1 MRIGLVGRTAILL
14 LFRREMIELPQLRI
28 GLTGWVFECNIVPV
42 EVQNDFIY
50 FVAFL
55 IVVKRGHSLDIRAD
69 DSCWI
74 NRLHDFVT
82 LDFENGNGKTD
93 SALPSTDAVWETV
106 FVTEFAPPVIFIRV
120 VWIVFIGSIG
130 CLHSYTRQTVR
141 LSLIS
146 LLQRKMVD
154 LPQMRIDIGR
164 WF

>member
-1 MRIGLVGRTAILL
+1 MEGASGTYGTGGRSGRVGARVGLL

-28 GLTGWVFECNIVPV
+28 GLVSRVLECDIVPV
-42 EVQNDFIY
+42 EVQRDFIY

-82 LDFENGNGKTD
+82 LDFENGNWKTD

-106 FVTEFAPPVIFIRV
+106 FVMEFAPPVIFIRV
-120 VWIVFIGSIG
+120 VWFVFIGSIG
-130 CLHSYTRQTVR
+130 CLHSYTRQTFIC
-141 LSLIS
+141 L
-146 LLQRKMVD
+146 
-154 LPQMRIDIGR
+154 
-164 WF
+164 